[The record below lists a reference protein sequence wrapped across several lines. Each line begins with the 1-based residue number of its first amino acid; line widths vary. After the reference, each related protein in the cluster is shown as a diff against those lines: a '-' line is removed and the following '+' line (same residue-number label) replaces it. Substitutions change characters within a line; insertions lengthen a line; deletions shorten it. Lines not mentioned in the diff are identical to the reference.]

1 MDLCSPG
8 MNLQQLRYL
17 VAVADCGSVSA
28 AARSLHLSQPVIS
41 RALRAFE
48 IEHEVDIFCLRGRRL
63 VPTEAGITIVG
74 AARDA
79 LLAIENVEEKTRE
92 VAGRSELV
100 IATTPTNGLLLTAAL
115 RELGRR
121 VPALEIKV
129 RRACD
134 AADVLRQVEEGEAEI
149 GFSELTAPREDGR
162 LLWEPVAEME
172 VVLISPRGSDLPPS
186 VTWDDVVT
194 QRLIVPPEGSER
206 RALIDDVATKET
218 GSAPPVS
225 VIIEDRG
232 SWMAAAQAG
241 MGSFLSYRAVV
252 AEYDGID
259 IRPFAPPQTVSVGFT
274 RRSRAASRAAAHL
287 MELSRAALKPIKEVR
302 A

>member
-1 MDLCSPG
+1 

-17 VAVADCGSVSA
+17 VAVADRGSVSA

-48 IEHEVDIFCLRGRRL
+48 AEHGVHVFCLRGRRL
-63 VPTEAGITIVG
+63 VPTEGGITIVG
-74 AARDA
+74 AAREA
-79 LLAIENVEEKTRE
+79 LRAIENVEEKTRE
-92 VAGRSELV
+92 AAGRSELAM
-100 IATTPTNGLLLTAAL
+100 ATTPTNGLLLTAAL

-121 VPALEIKV
+121 APALEIKV
-129 RRACD
+129 RRASD

-149 GFSELTAPREDGR
+149 GFCEMTSLNGHGR
-162 LLWEPVAEME
+162 LFWEPVADME
-172 VVLISPRGSDLPPS
+172 VVLISPRGSDLPAS
-186 VTWDDVVT
+186 VTWGDVVT

-206 RALIDDVATKET
+206 RALIDDVVTKAT
-218 GSAPPVS
+218 GSTAPVS

-241 MGSFLSYRAVV
+241 MGSFLSYRAVA

-259 IRPFAPPQTVSVGFT
+259 IRPFQPPQTVSVGFT
-274 RRSRAASRAAAHL
+274 RRSGTTSDAAAHL
-287 MELSRAALKPIKEVR
+287 IELSRSALAPVEEAR
-302 A
+302 R